1 MKRNLIILSATA
13 LLAFVAYTGGNANNA
28 VAPTFSGK
36 TAEGRLINL
45 ADYKGKVVLLDFWA
59 SWCAP
64 CREEFP
70 FLVKLHEKAKKGNFT
85 VIAINVDTEVAKMK
99 SFLSK
104 LEAQPSFPIIS
115 DTQGKIPEMFA
126 LKGMPTTILIDKK
139 GVVRY
144 RHTGFTEVEKEKLV
158 AEVKT
163 LMVE

>member
-1 MKRNLIILSATA
+1 MKRNLLILSALA
-13 LLAFVAYTGGNANNA
+13 LLCALAFAGSNPMNTA
-28 VAPTFSGK
+28 APTFSGK
-36 TAEGRLINL
+36 TAEGQIINL

-70 FLVKLHEKAKKGNFT
+70 FLVKLHEKAKRGNFS
-85 VIAINVDTEVAKMK
+85 VIAVNVDTEIEKMK
-99 SFLSK
+99 EFLSK
-104 LEAQPSFPIIS
+104 LETQPSFPVIS
-115 DTQGKIPEMFA
+115 DAQGRIPAMFD

-158 AEVKT
+158 EEVKS
-163 LMVE
+163 LLVE